1 MTLLG
6 RQLIRLLRFGMW
18 EFIALTWLRALMG
31 AAIGAAASL
40 LTTRMQLR
48 HQLDVLRVERKTE
61 DQAEQVA
68 VKLLSHEKFFE
79 RSFDAISTAIGGF
92 EDDELR
98 KVLVWAGAIRRRRKD
113 GSEWWILIDRE
124 IKQLNDA
131 RENEGRPAY
140 EG

>member
-1 MTLLG
+1 MEIWVAG
-6 RQLIRLLRFGMW
+6 S
-18 EFIALTWLRALMG
+18 ALMG
-31 AAIGAAASL
+31 AAIGAAVSL

-48 HQLDVLRVERKTE
+48 HQLEVLRVERKTE

-98 KVLVWAGAIRRRRKD
+98 KLLVRAGAIRRRRKD

-124 IKQLNDA
+124 IDRLNDA

-140 EG
+140 KD